1 MLEEG
6 TYEATIAS
14 AQKKESKAGNDMI
27 TVLLE
32 IEHGGE
38 KHKAWDHLVYTP
50 GSEWKFDAVR
60 DSIGFPVGVK
70 LDPMNMLDRVV
81 RVKVTTESSKEYG
94 DQLRVKWLKSEAPDV
109 QEPST
114 NDKEDDDDDEPNI

>member
-38 KHKAWDHLVYTP
+38 K
-50 GSEWKFDAVR
+50 
-60 DSIGFPVGVK
+60 
-70 LDPMNMLDRVV
+70 
-81 RVKVTTESSKEYG
+81 
-94 DQLRVKWLKSEAPDV
+94 
-109 QEPST
+109 
-114 NDKEDDDDDEPNI
+114 

>member
-1 MLEEG
+1 
-6 TYEATIAS
+6 
-14 AQKKESKAGNDMI
+14 MI

-38 KHKAWDHLVYTP
+38 THKAWDHLVFTP

-60 DSIGFPVGVK
+60 ASLGFPEEIE
-70 LDPMNMLDRVV
+70 LNAMNILGRAVQ
-81 RVKVTTESSKEYG
+81 VKVTTESSQEYG
-94 DQLRVKWLKSEAPDV
+94 DQLRVKWLKSESSAV
-109 QEPST
+109 VEPST